1 MTKAKNTR
9 ISNGMWNFRAWNFA
23 ASARTG
29 CPRRGQAM
37 RLLDLRRARPLCGLV
52 EVRRSPGDGGSG
64 QPVTVHDLAGRAV
77 GKHSAVQVDLDL
89 AALELPANELL
100 G

>member
-1 MTKAKNTR
+1 M
-9 ISNGMWNFRAWNFA
+9 
-23 ASARTG
+23 
-29 CPRRGQAM
+29 
-37 RLLDLRRARPLCGLV
+37 
-52 EVRRSPGDGGSG
+52 
-64 QPVTVHDLAGRAV
+64 TVHDLAGRAV